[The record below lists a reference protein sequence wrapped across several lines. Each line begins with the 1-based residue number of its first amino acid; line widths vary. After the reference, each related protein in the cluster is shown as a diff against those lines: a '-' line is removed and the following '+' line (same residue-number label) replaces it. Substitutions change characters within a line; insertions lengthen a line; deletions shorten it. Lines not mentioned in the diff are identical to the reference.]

1 MATVSPFRALRPPA
15 ELAGRVASPPYDVV
29 STEEAR
35 ELARGNPDSFLHV
48 SRPEID
54 LPPGTDE
61 HADEVYAQGAKALD
75 DFRRRGVLQAEAE
88 PRLYV
93 YAQRMGGHGQVG
105 LVACASVE
113 EYQRG
118 LIRRHERTRADK

>member
-1 MATVSPFRALRPPA
+1 MATLKPFRALRPAPENA
-15 ELAGRVASPPYDVV
+15 LRVAAPPYDVV

-61 HADEVYAQGAKALD
+61 HADAVYEQGAAALA
-75 DFRRRGVLQAEAE
+75 DFLKRGVLR
-88 PRLYV
+88 P
-93 YAQRMGGHGQVG
+93 
-105 LVACASVE
+105 
-113 EYQRG
+113 
-118 LIRRHERTRADK
+118 